1 MDVKK
6 FMEQIKRRN
15 PGQPAFHQAVH
26 EFASDILPYMRNKPQ
41 YKHKALLERMTMPD
55 RIIAFRVTWEDD
67 HGKYHVNTGY
77 RVQFNNSIGPYKGG
91 LRFHPSVTPGILKFL
106 AFEQTFKNAL
116 TTLPLGGAK
125 GGSDFDPKGKSDS
138 EVMRF
143 CHSFML
149 ELQHHIGKDI
159 DIPAGDIGVGAREI
173 SYLFGQY
180 KRIKNEFTGTLT
192 GKGLTFGGSPIRME
206 ATGFGAVYF
215 AEEMLKTRD
224 EGLKGKICTVSG
236 AGNVAQHAI
245 EKLIEMEAK
254 VVSVSDSSGTVY
266 DSDGITKEKL
276 KFIMNL
282 KNIKRGRI
290 EQYAKKYKCKYL
302 RGKNPWHIPC
312 DAAFPCATQNEIS
325 EDDAKALLHNKCRMV
340 VEGANMPA
348 TARAAKLFRQKKILF
363 APGKAANAG
372 GVAISGLEMTQNA
385 MRLTWT
391 REQVDEKLH
400 EIMKNIHDQ
409 CAEHGKFV
417 KGKHYIDYVKGA
429 NIAGFEKVS
438 QTMLAYGAV

>member
-1 MDVKK
+1 MKLNQ
-6 FMEQIKRRN
+6 FMQHIKRRN
-15 PGQPAFHQAVH
+15 PGQPEFHQAVH
-26 EFASDILPYMRNKPQ
+26 EFATDILPYMKNKSQ
-41 YKHKALLERMTMPD
+41 YTNKALLERMTMPD
-55 RIIAFRVTWEDD
+55 RTIAFRVTWEDD
-67 HGKYHVNTGY
+67 KGKFHVNTGY

-106 AFEQTFKNAL
+106 GFEQTFKNAL

-125 GGSDFDPKGKSDS
+125 GGSDFDPKGKSNS

-143 CHSFML
+143 CHSFMT
-149 ELQHHIGKDI
+149 ELHHHIGKDR

-206 ATGFGAVYF
+206 ATGYGAVYF
-215 AEEMLKTRD
+215 AEEMLRTKNENLD
-224 EGLKGKICTVSG
+224 GKICTVSG

-245 EKLIEMEAK
+245 EKLIDLNAK
-254 VVSVSDSSGTVY
+254 VVSVSDSSGTAY
-266 DSDGITKEKL
+266 DKEGITKEKL
-276 KFIMNL
+276 KYIMQL

-302 RGKNPWHIPC
+302 KGKKPWHIPC
-312 DAAFPCATQNEIS
+312 DAAFPCATQNEIN
-325 EDDAKALLHNKCRMV
+325 ETDAKTLLNNKCILV
-340 VEGANMPA
+340 IEGANMPA
-348 TARAAKLFRQKKILF
+348 TTKAVKLFRQQKILF
-363 APGKAANAG
+363 APAKAANAG

-391 REQVDEKLH
+391 RDQVDEKLH

-409 CAEHGKFV
+409 CAEHGKYV
-417 KGKHYIDYVKGA
+417 QGKNYIDYAKGA
-429 NIAGFEKVS
+429 NIAAFEKVS